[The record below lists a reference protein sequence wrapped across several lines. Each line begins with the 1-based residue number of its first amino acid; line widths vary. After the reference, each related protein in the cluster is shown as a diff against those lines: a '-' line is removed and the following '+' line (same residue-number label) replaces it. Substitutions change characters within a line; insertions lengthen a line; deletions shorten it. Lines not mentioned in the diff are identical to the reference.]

1 MDDTTPDVKI
11 SASCRP
17 TSAGIEPD
25 LTAVSRPELRFRESR
40 KPPSAKTRVP
50 VGPTDGSRLGAT
62 NKKWRFFAL
71 VREPRYADPMISQ
84 RVRSVTTAV
93 ADKGTEKGEDGGVN
107 ASPPQI

>member
-40 KPPSAKTRVP
+40 KPPSAKTR
-50 VGPTDGSRLGAT
+50 
-62 NKKWRFFAL
+62 
-71 VREPRYADPMISQ
+71 
-84 RVRSVTTAV
+84 RVRSVSTAV
-93 ADKGTEKGEDGGVN
+93 ADKGTEKEKMAG
-107 ASPPQI
+107 